1 MKQVINGGI
10 STTTV
15 PYYTKDALLL
25 AMQDEKL
32 AGVSLNIYH
41 TKDQKLV
48 AYATPTVDHGKEK
61 ISDLTLHNLQRRNFG
76 KRVRNHPILELQDAL
91 NIFENSCK
99 MLVLNLNEEDSTEES
114 LKQVLDMTDLYPNID
129 IYIKTASKN
138 ILQYLLKSCHRQ
150 RIGVNI
156 NPDTKSVWDENLD
169 FFSVCQTACDYQKIK
184 EKVEDNKRILLE
196 NVNTPDQFDE
206 IYKEVKD
213 ISKSIYVI
221 TDSTSCLVSI
231 IIGTYNDK

>member
-32 AGVSLNIYH
+32 AGISLNIYH
-41 TKDQKLV
+41 TKDNALV
-48 AYATPTVDHGKEK
+48 AYATPTVDSGKEK
-61 ISDLTLHNLQRRNFG
+61 ISDLTLRNLQRRNFG
-76 KRVRNHPILELQDAL
+76 TRVRNHSILELQDVL
-91 NIFENSCK
+91 KIFETSCK
-99 MLVLNLNEEDSTEES
+99 MLVLNLDEENSTEES
-114 LKQVLDMTDLYPNID
+114 LNEVIAITDLYPNID
-129 IYIKTASKN
+129 IYIKTASKDM
-138 ILQYLLKSCHRQ
+138 IQYLLKNCHRQ

-156 NPDTKSVWDENLD
+156 NPQTKSMWNEDLD
-169 FFSVCQTACDYQKIK
+169 FFSVCQTACDYAKIK
-184 EKVEDNKRILLE
+184 EKVKDNKRILLE
-196 NVNTPDQFDE
+196 NVNTTDQFDA

-213 ISKSIYVI
+213 ISGSIYVI